1 MVDQNNE
8 LLAGERII
16 YQTKLHWVLF
26 LGPAMLIILGGLWV
40 PAKGLPAIVLVAIGL
55 AWGILSYRKYFNS
68 YIHVTNKKVIICASS
83 LMRRPYK
90 IPLAGITY
98 ADYNQPSLGAFLNF
112 GKITIIHGK
121 QYKSVFRMVS
131 SPADLVTAVR
141 EQVAV
146 TTKKNA

>member
-8 LLAGERII
+8 LSEGERII

-40 PAKGLPAIVLVAIGL
+40 PAKGSSALVLVAIGL
-55 AWGILSYRKYFNS
+55 AWGILSYRKYINS

-90 IPLAGITY
+90 IPLTDITY
-98 ADYNQPSLGAFLNF
+98 ADYNQPSLGTFLNF
-112 GKITIIHGK
+112 GKITIIHGR

-146 TTKKNA
+146 TPKNA

>member
-8 LLAGERII
+8 LSEGERII

-40 PAKGLPAIVLVAIGL
+40 PAKGSSALVLVAIGL
-55 AWGILSYRKYFNS
+55 AWGILSYRKYINS

-90 IPLAGITY
+90 IPLTDITY

-112 GKITIIHGK
+112 GKITIIHGR

-146 TTKKNA
+146 TPKNV